1 MFNLEQAI
9 SHWRRELGPVGPP
22 ELLDELESHLRADIE
37 QQLRTGIDAERAFSI
52 AVERIGEPRMLRAE
66 FKKAGARRGELIM
79 AFIVVALVGFILW
92 MSGFTFAQM
101 QLSPG
106 EQVVAYGAVISSLLV
121 ACGWRYAVPFLPVIS
136 SKTKR
141 MAMGTASI
149 ATGIIITNL
158 LSQFVLPYF
167 EGMNDRQIPAVGFW
181 LLFPIAVCACL
192 GLGLMMSD
200 RDREYWGMAKQRGIR
215 EQSIS

>member
-9 SHWRRELGPVGPP
+9 SYWRRELGTGGVGPP
-22 ELLDELESHLRADIE
+22 ELLDELESHLRSDIE
-37 QQLRTGIDAERAFSI
+37 QQLRTGVNAERAFGI

-66 FKKAGARRGELIM
+66 FKKAGARRGEVVM
-79 AFIVVALVGFILW
+79 AFIVFALVGFMLW
-92 MSGFTFAQM
+92 MSGFTFVQM

-141 MAMGTASI
+141 MAMGIACI
-149 ATGIIITNL
+149 ATGLII
-158 LSQFVLPYF
+158 
-167 EGMNDRQIPAVGFW
+167 
-181 LLFPIAVCACL
+181 
-192 GLGLMMSD
+192 
-200 RDREYWGMAKQRGIR
+200 
-215 EQSIS
+215 